1 MQKKLVRSGIL
12 LLTCLSVFAACSSMG
27 ERDDARRGDD
37 ISAAEARGGSEAPS
51 VVKLVQVSDIPLP
64 RESDIDEANSL
75 VIGGGDR
82 WLGRLVLKVKTNAA
96 ETYNYYFNGMPR
108 LGWTRISAVQSKVST
123 ITFSKGDRI
132 ATLQI
137 AGGMGGVVVT
147 VVVSTRESE
156 GN

>member
-1 MQKKLVRSGIL
+1 MLQRVIYSRFLIVMAIMS
-12 LLTCLSVFAACSSMG
+12 LSACSMMG
-27 ERDDARRGDD
+27 ERESASRGDD
-37 ISAAEARGGSEAPS
+37 MSSADAKLGNEAPS

-64 RESDIDEANSL
+64 RDSDIDEANSL

-108 LGWTRISAVQSKVST
+108 LGWSRISAVQSKIST
-123 ITFSKGDRI
+123 ITFAKGDRI

-147 VVVSTRESE
+147 VVVSTREAE